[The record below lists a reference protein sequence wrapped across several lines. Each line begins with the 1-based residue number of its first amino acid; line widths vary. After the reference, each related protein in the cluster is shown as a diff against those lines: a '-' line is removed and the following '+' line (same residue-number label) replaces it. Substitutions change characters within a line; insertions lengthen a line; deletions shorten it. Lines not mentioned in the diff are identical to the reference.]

1 MEIKIL
7 VVDDEDTV
15 RDLIAEYLRRTGYTI
30 DVADGVNSAKELINT
45 TKYDIIITDKNMP
58 GLDGNDEGGMD
69 LLLYARK
76 QQPTAEI
83 IMMTGYSTIET
94 AIEAMRIGAFD
105 YIMKPFPHEALK
117 ELIDRVMEYK
127 SFINPETIHNYKTLH
142 NEILSLIENK
152 DSLTDDELHNMLKTL
167 DKKIDRFFKAQK
179 ERERIIIRQKEALG
193 KIAGFAEQL
202 KDAVT
207 EADNSYVLVG
217 KICEETNKRI

>member
-7 VVDDEDTV
+7 VVDDEDAV
-15 RDLIAEYLRRTGYTI
+15 RDLIAEYLRRIGYAI
-30 DVADGVNSAKELINT
+30 DVADGVNSARELINT

-58 GLDGNDEGGMD
+58 GIDGDDEGGMD
-69 LLLYARK
+69 LLRYARN
-76 QQPTAEI
+76 QQPTAES
-83 IMMTGYSTIET
+83 IMMTGYATIET

-117 ELIDRVMEYK
+117 ALIDRVIEYK
-127 SFINPETIHNYKTLH
+127 SFINPETIRNYKTLH

-152 DSLTDDELHNMLKTL
+152 DSLTDDELHNILKKL
-167 DKKIDRFFKAQK
+167 DKKIDHFFQAQK